1 MSEND
6 RPLYVDSKKYYIS
19 CISLYVFSETNG
31 TAQLLAIFTDA
42 SVCDGCLKTR
52 IETYL
57 RHYFAFD
64 TIITMVEKE

>member
-31 TAQLLAIFTDA
+31 TAQLLAIFTA
-42 SVCDGCLKTR
+42 CVSV
-52 IETYL
+52 
-57 RHYFAFD
+57 
-64 TIITMVEKE
+64 